1 MTHTIITYQVITGNY
16 SWSNHQRQHH
26 GIITY
31 QVITGNYSFV
41 IIQNKLI
48 HNYNIPSNNRELQH
62 MHRMS
67 PIYSNYNIPSNNREL
82 QLIRRLCRNL
92 LNYNIPS
99 NNRELQLSCFFTFK
113 NQIITYQ
120 VITGNYSY
128 THDKS
133 SENLL

>member
-82 QLIRRLCRNL
+82 QL
-92 LNYNIPS
+92 
-99 NNRELQLSCFFTFK
+99 SCFFTFK
-113 NQIITYQ
+113 NQIITYQVITGNYSRYRWFIKMDIIITYQ